1 MSEKTPTE
9 LWSEFLAAWPLERV
23 REMTIEEFTNPDK
36 DDAFIYWLESHLQT
50 LGSIWGGSAF
60 KFGVYCRDNT
70 DVKET
75 AAGRAWGDKYAWL
88 TKYGTTAEEAF
99 AVVKSRLT
107 EVAEAAAAGNFAR
120 VEEIDLA
127 PVLRWKVAFLYQD
140 REQPSIFPIFKKEA
154 LFANYTAID
163 PRAKLS
169 VTPYYARWATSLRS
183 SARCG
188 NTINLGRS
196 ARAEPGLCLCPG
208 PPRTRKGS
216 KSCAPRPGLNRKMS
230 LLYLTQCSQA
240 PRYPKGTN

>member
-23 REMTIEEFTNPDK
+23 REMAIEEYTNPNK

-75 AAGRAWGDKYAWL
+75 VAGHAWGDKYAWL
-88 TKYGTTAEEAF
+88 TKYGATAEEAF

-120 VEEIDLA
+120 VEEIDLGR
-127 PVLRWKVAFLYQD
+127 VLKWKVAFLYQD

-154 LFANYTAID
+154 LFASYT
-163 PRAKLS
+163 
-169 VTPYYARWATSLRS
+169 
-183 SARCG
+183 
-188 NTINLGRS
+188 
-196 ARAEPGLCLCPG
+196 
-208 PPRTRKGS
+208 
-216 KSCAPRPGLNRKMS
+216 
-230 LLYLTQCSQA
+230 
-240 PRYPKGTN
+240 

>member
-23 REMTIEEFTNPDK
+23 REMRIEEYTNPNK
-36 DDAFIYWLESHLQT
+36 DDAFIYWLEFHLHT
-50 LGSIWGGSAF
+50 LGSIGGGAAF

-75 AAGRAWGDKYAWL
+75 AAGRAWGDKYAWAM
-88 TKYGTTAEEAF
+88 KYGAAAEEAF

-127 PVLRWKVAFLYQD
+127 PVLKWKVAFLYQD

-169 VTPYYARWATSLRS
+169 VTPYYVMYETLLERHRS
-183 SARCG
+183 RDCPARC
-188 NTINLGRS
+188 
-196 ARAEPGLCLCPG
+196 
-208 PPRTRKGS
+208 
-216 KSCAPRPGLNRKMS
+216 
-230 LLYLTQCSQA
+230 
-240 PRYPKGTN
+240 